1 MLVMRVGLVLGA
13 GGVVGASWLIG
24 ALDALEAE
32 TGWRAVDAERIVG
45 TSAGAVVGAL
55 AASGIPS
62 EYMSAYA
69 AGRTL
74 EGFAEAESRADDLS
88 SKLPGSDYRLQ
99 LALPPIGPGSWR
111 LALNTMLHLRSHAPA
126 VVLAGW
132 LPRGFIST
140 GPIRDLVEGFV
151 PGEWPDH
158 PSYWAVAADYSSGK
172 RVAFGRDDAPTASA
186 GDAVAASCAIPGFY
200 HPVRVA
206 GRRYVDGGICS
217 TSNLDLLCGADLDL
231 VVCLNPMSSVAPVAG
246 GSPADRFA
254 RLMRAAAGRRLAHE
268 ARKLRGEGT
277 DVLVLQPGRDDCALM
292 GLNLMSGSR
301 RVQVMEQARKSVARE
316 LHRLRGTHLLPAR
329 RARRRAADAKRTRA
343 RRTRSGPGAP
353 RSAQHFG
360 PTFSS
365 SSATLVRCEI
375 EMLRW
380 LDCVQRSPSC
390 SQLSQNSPRMSA
402 DRLLKK

>member
-1 MLVMRVGLVLGA
+1 
-13 GGVVGASWLIG
+13 
-24 ALDALEAE
+24 
-32 TGWRAVDAERIVG
+32 
-45 TSAGAVVGAL
+45 
-55 AASGIPS
+55 
-62 EYMSAYA
+62 
-69 AGRTL
+69 
-74 EGFAEAESRADDLS
+74 
-88 SKLPGSDYRLQ
+88 
-99 LALPPIGPGSWR
+99 
-111 LALNTMLHLRSHAPA
+111 MLHLRSHAPA

-140 GPIRDLVEGFV
+140 APIRDLVDGFV
-151 PGEWPDH
+151 PGGLARPPELLGGRRRLQTATGSP
-158 PSYWAVAADYSSGK
+158 
-172 RVAFGRDDAPTASA
+172 GRDDSAPTAAA
-186 GDAVAASCAIPGFY
+186 GDAVAASCAIPGFP

-206 GRRYVDGGICS
+206 GRRHVDGGICS

-231 VVCLNPMSSVAPVAG
+231 VVCLNPMSSVAPVSG
-246 GSPADRFA
+246 GSPADRSA

-316 LHRLRGTHLLPAR
+316 LHRLLGTRLLPVG
-329 RARRRAADAKRTRA
+329 RARRPARPTRRGPPRASDAGRTIV
-343 RRTRSGPGAP
+343 AP
-353 RSAQHFG
+353 PSPQHFG

-365 SSATLVRCEI
+365 SNATLARCEI
-375 EMLRW
+375 EMLRG
-380 LDCVQRSPSC
+380 LDCVQRSPSR

>member
-1 MLVMRVGLVLGA
+1 MRVGLVLGA

-74 EGFAEAESRADDLS
+74 EGFAEAESRADELS

-99 LALPPIGPGSWR
+99 RALPPIGPGSWR

-140 GPIRDLVEGFV
+140 APIRDLVDGFV
-151 PGEWPDH
+151 PGHWPDH

-206 GRRYVDGGICS
+206 GRRHVDGGICS

-231 VVCLNPMSSVAPVAG
+231 VICLNPMSSVAPVSGAP
-246 GSPADRFA
+246 PA
-254 RLMRAAAGRRLAHE
+254 
-268 ARKLRGEGT
+268 
-277 DVLVLQPGRDDCALM
+277 
-292 GLNLMSGSR
+292 
-301 RVQVMEQARKSVARE
+301 
-316 LHRLRGTHLLPAR
+316 PAPPPPPPPPP
-329 RARRRAADAKRTRA
+329 A
-343 RRTRSGPGAP
+343 PGAP
-353 RSAQHFG
+353 PPAGGWPMRPASCAARA
-360 PTFSS
+360 PACS
-365 SSATLVRCEI
+365 
-375 EMLRW
+375 
-380 LDCVQRSPSC
+380 SC
-390 SQLSQNSPRMSA
+390 SP
-402 DRLLKK
+402 

>member
-24 ALDALEAE
+24 ALNALETE

-55 AASGIPS
+55 AASGMPS

-111 LALNTMLHLRSHAPA
+111 LALNTMRHLRSHSPA

-140 GPIRDLVEGFV
+140 GPIHDLVDGFV

-172 RVAFGRDDAPTASA
+172 RVAFGRDDAPAASA
-186 GDAVAASCAIPGFY
+186 GGAVAASCAIPGFY
-200 HPVRVA
+200 HPVRVG

-254 RLMRAAAGRRLAHE
+254 RVMRAAAGRRLAHE
-268 ARKLRGEGT
+268 ARKLRSEGT

-292 GLNLMSGSR
+292 GLNLMSGAR

-329 RARRRAADAKRTRA
+329 RTPRRAADAERTPRATDPKRTRRA
-343 RRTRSGPGAP
+343 A
-353 RSAQHFG
+353 
-360 PTFSS
+360 
-365 SSATLVRCEI
+365 
-375 EMLRW
+375 
-380 LDCVQRSPSC
+380 
-390 SQLSQNSPRMSA
+390 
-402 DRLLKK
+402 

>member
-1 MLVMRVGLVLGA
+1 MRVGLVLGA

-32 TGWRAVDAERIVG
+32 TGWRASEAERIVG

-55 AASGIPS
+55 AASGISS

-74 EGFAEAESRADDLS
+74 EGFAEAESRAEELS
-88 SKLPGSDYRLQ
+88 AKLPGSEYRLQ

-111 LALNTMLHLRSHAPA
+111 LALTTMLHLRSHSPA

-140 GPIRDLVEGFV
+140 RPIHGLIEGFM
-151 PGEWPDH
+151 PDRWPDH

-172 RVAFGRDDAPTASA
+172 RVAFGRDDAPKARA
-186 GDAVAASCAIPGFY
+186 ADAVAASCAIPGFY
-200 HPVRVA
+200 HPVKLA

-231 VVCLNPMSSVAPVAG
+231 VVCLNPMSSVAPISG

-254 RLMRAAAGRRLAHE
+254 GLMRAAAGRRLGHE
-268 ARKLRGEGT
+268 AKKLRADGAE
-277 DVLVLQPGRDDCALM
+277 VLILQPGRDDCALM

-316 LHRLRGTHLLPAR
+316 LHRVRGSELLPSR
-329 RARRRAADAKRTRA
+329 R
-343 RRTRSGPGAP
+343 
-353 RSAQHFG
+353 
-360 PTFSS
+360 
-365 SSATLVRCEI
+365 
-375 EMLRW
+375 
-380 LDCVQRSPSC
+380 
-390 SQLSQNSPRMSA
+390 
-402 DRLLKK
+402 

>member
-1 MLVMRVGLVLGA
+1 MRVGLVLGA
-13 GGVVGASWLIG
+13 GGVLGASWLIG

-55 AASGIPS
+55 AAGGIAS

-74 EGFAEAESRADDLS
+74 DGFVEAEARADALAGR
-88 SKLPGSDYRLQ
+88 LPGSEYRLQ

-111 LALNTMLHLRSHAPA
+111 LALNTMLHLRSHSPAA
-126 VVLAGW
+126 VVAGW

-140 GPIRDLVEGFV
+140 GPISTLVESFV
-151 PGEWPDH
+151 PGQWPDH

-172 RVAFGRDDAPTASA
+172 RVAFGRDDAPQTGVAE
-186 GDAVAASCAIPGFY
+186 AVAASCAIPGFY
-200 HPVRVA
+200 HPVKVA

-254 RLMRAAAGRRLAHE
+254 RLMRAAAGRRLGHE
-268 ARKLRGEGT
+268 ARKLRAEGT
-277 DVLVLQPGRDDCALM
+277 DVLILQPGREDCALM
-292 GLNLMSGSR
+292 GLNLMSSSR
-301 RVQVMEQARKSVARE
+301 RVQVMEQARKSTARE
-316 LHRLRGTHLLPAR
+316 LHRLRGTQLLPAR
-329 RARRRAADAKRTRA
+329 GPRRRAADAKPERRA
-343 RRTRSGPGAP
+343 A
-353 RSAQHFG
+353 
-360 PTFSS
+360 
-365 SSATLVRCEI
+365 
-375 EMLRW
+375 
-380 LDCVQRSPSC
+380 
-390 SQLSQNSPRMSA
+390 
-402 DRLLKK
+402 